1 MNKNMINVLL
11 TVDNETVDIE
21 KLKKDQ
27 EELNQIGDEFPHD
40 GIVDISQ
47 MERLAGLSMRGISI
61 CDYWV
66 PVIMVIIGDL
76 NSKRNKAKNEAYINA
91 EEPKSGKLTADLR
104 KCISEADPEY
114 VSLCMIH
121 DRMKAVLRHFEDKR
135 DSFKTFHFFMKDQ
148 QKAYGY
154 QGGRH
159 INGENLEFALPKP
172 KIRKEEVGSNQSSS
186 EEEF

>member
-1 MNKNMINVLL
+1 MPQNMIELLL
-11 TVDNETVDIE
+11 TVDNETVDIN

-27 EELNQIGDEFPHD
+27 NELEEISNEFPND
-40 GIVDISQ
+40 GVVDISQ

-66 PVIMVIIGDL
+66 PVLMVIIGEV
-76 NSKRNKAKNEAYINA
+76 NSKRNKAKNDAYINA

-114 VSLCMIH
+114 IKLCVVH
-121 DRMKAVLRHFEDKR
+121 DRMKAILRHFEDKR

-159 INGENLEFALPKP
+159 INGEELEFKLPK
-172 KIRKEEVGSNQSSS
+172 RKQQVLVGSNNSSG
-186 EEEF
+186 EEDF

>member
-1 MNKNMINVLL
+1 MSENMIDLLL
-11 TVDNETVDIE
+11 TVDNETVDID

-27 EELNQIGDEFPHD
+27 DELEEIANEFPND

-66 PVIMVIIGDL
+66 PVLMVIIGEV
-76 NSKRNKAKNEAYINA
+76 NSKRNKSKNDAYINA

-114 VSLCMIH
+114 VKFCVVH
-121 DRMKAVLRHFEDKR
+121 DRMKAILRHFEDKR

-159 INGENLEFALPKP
+159 INGEELEFKLPK
-172 KIRKEEVGSNQSSS
+172 RKQQILVESNNSSG